1 MSFVHVKK
9 SSLHFLYMVKIL
21 IVSIAVEMQRIFF
34 YKPEAAVPDIA
45 QFEIKSGDR
54 ILLCSDGLYKSMS
67 PEILKARMMDDKT
80 PEEILDVYD
89 FLCEKNGDDN
99 YTAILAIVE

>member
-1 MSFVHVKK
+1 M
-9 SSLHFLYMVKIL
+9 KIKY
-21 IVSIAVEMQRIFF
+21 AVISKTGRRSTNED
-34 YKPEAAVPDIA
+34 YV
-45 QFEIKSGDR
+45 FEIKSRDR
-54 ILLCSDGLYKSMS
+54 ILLCSDGLYKSMP

-80 PEEILDVYD
+80 PEEILDVFD

>member
-1 MSFVHVKK
+1 M
-9 SSLHFLYMVKIL
+9 
-21 IVSIAVEMQRIFF
+21 
-34 YKPEAAVPDIA
+34 
-45 QFEIKSGDR
+45 
-54 ILLCSDGLYKSMS
+54 LCSDGLYKSMS